1 MTVDYAQKGRGSMT
15 ETIVI
20 VGAGQ
25 AGGWAAATLRKEGFT
40 GRVVLIGDEPHVPY
54 ERPPLSKA
62 VLKGEAKPEHTHLM
76 PADKF
81 EELELDFR
89 PGVRVTAIDRHHREV
104 ELADGERIGYDK
116 LILATGGAA
125 RTLPVPGG
133 ELPGVLTLR
142 TLDDAL
148 RLRARLTDGAKIVVV
163 GGGWI
168 GLEVA
173 ATARQSGADV
183 VVVEAMPRL
192 CQRSV
197 PEVISDYLRRLHE
210 GHGVDVRLGVGVQ
223 RIEGAG
229 DGLRVELTDGT
240 WLDADTVVAGIGLSP
255 HLELA
260 EAAGL
265 ELDGGIVVGSDT
277 RTSDPLIFAAGDVA
291 VADNSWA
298 GGRIRLESWQNAQDQ
313 GIAAAKAALG
323 QEVTHEPLPWFWS
336 DQYDVNLQLYGLARP
351 EHTQVVR
358 GDPEHGDFLVF
369 FLDGDRMVASMGPNG
384 GRDLRLTK
392 RIIERRITVDP
403 TALADPAVPLPKR

>member
-1 MTVDYAQKGRGSMT
+1 MTD
-15 ETIVI
+15 TIII

-25 AGGWAAATLRKEGFT
+25 AGGWAAATLRKEGYA

-62 VLKGEAKPEHTHLM
+62 VLKGEAEPQHTHLM

-81 EELELDFR
+81 AELDLDFR
-89 PGVRVTAIDRHHREV
+89 SGVRVTAIDPTHHEV
-104 ELADGERIGYDK
+104 EVAGGERIAYDK
-116 LILATGGAA
+116 LILAMGGAA
-125 RTLPVPGG
+125 RSLPIPGG
-133 ELPGVLTLR
+133 DLDGVLTLR
-142 TLDDAL
+142 TLADAQL
-148 RLRARLTDGAKIVVV
+148 LKDRLTEHAKIVVV

-173 ATARQSGADV
+173 ATARQAGADV

-197 PEVISDYLRRLHE
+197 PEVISDYLKRLHE
-210 GHGVDVRLGVGVQ
+210 GHGVEVRLGSGVQ
-223 RIEGAG
+223 QIERSG
-229 DGLRVELTDGT
+229 DGLRVELNDGT
-240 WLDADTVVAGIGLSP
+240 WLEADTVVAGIGLTP

-265 ELDGGIVVGSDT
+265 ELDGGIVVGPDT
-277 RTSDPLIFAAGDVA
+277 RTSDPDIFAAGDVA
-291 VADNSWA
+291 VADNPWV

-323 QEVTHEPLPWFWS
+323 QDVTHEPLPWFWS
-336 DQYDVNLQLYGLARP
+336 DQYDVNLQLYGIAKP
-351 EHTQVVR
+351 EHTEVVR
-358 GDPEHGDFLVF
+358 GNPENGDFLVF

-384 GRDLRLTK
+384 GRDLRMTK
-392 RIIERRITVDP
+392 RIIERGITVDP
-403 TALADPAVPLPKR
+403 ATLADPEIALPKR

>member
-1 MTVDYAQKGRGSMT
+1 MSD
-15 ETIVI
+15 TIII

-25 AGGWAAATLRKEGFT
+25 AGGWAAATLRKEGYA

-62 VLKGEAKPEHTHLM
+62 VLKGEAEPQHTHLM

-81 EELELDFR
+81 AELDLDFR
-89 PGVRVTAIDRHHREV
+89 SEVRVTAIDRAAREV

-116 LILATGGAA
+116 LILAMGGGA

-133 ELPGVLTLR
+133 DLPGVLTLR
-142 TLDDAL
+142 TLADAAQL
-148 RLRARLTDGAKIVVV
+148 KERLNDGARIVVV

-173 ATARQSGADV
+173 ATARQAGADV
-183 VVVEAMPRL
+183 TVVEAMDRL

-197 PEVISDYLRRLHE
+197 PVVISDYLRRLHE
-210 GHGVDVRLGVGVQ
+210 GHGVDVRLGSGVQ
-223 RIEGAG
+223 RIESASNGSDGNTTSG
-229 DGLRVELTDGT
+229 DASQGLRVELTDGT
-240 WLDADTVVAGIGLSP
+240 WLEADTVVAGIGLVP

-265 ELDGGIVVGSDT
+265 ELDGGIVVGPDT
-277 RTSDPLIFAAGDVA
+277 RTSDPDIFAAGDVA
-291 VADNSWA
+291 VAHNPWV

-323 QEVTHEPLPWFWS
+323 QDVTHEPLPWFWS
-336 DQYDVNLQLYGLARP
+336 DQYEVNLQLYGL
-351 EHTQVVR
+351 
-358 GDPEHGDFLVF
+358 
-369 FLDGDRMVASMGPNG
+369 
-384 GRDLRLTK
+384 
-392 RIIERRITVDP
+392 
-403 TALADPAVPLPKR
+403 